1 MTLHV
6 FHSMEQRAP
15 EWYKARCGIVTASV
29 VGKLLTPTLKV
40 ADNETS
46 RGVTAQ
52 LVAERIT
59 GICEPT
65 FTNDDMWR
73 GVDHEPI
80 ARDYYSGLHQQAVE
94 CGFMRLDGDGWKL
107 GLSPDGL
114 VADEGG
120 IEVKCPRAK
129 GHIATILADRVPPFY
144 MAQIQA
150 ALLVSGR
157 DWWDY
162 VSFCAGLPLFVKR
175 VHPDPAW
182 HEAIVAACMKFD
194 VTATDTVAAYDLAT
208 KDMPTT
214 ERIVELEMSL

>member
-6 FHSMEQRAP
+6 FNDMEQRSP
-15 EWYKARCGIVTASV
+15 EWYAARCGIVTASA
-29 VGKLLTPTLKV
+29 VGNLLTPTLKV
-40 ADNETS
+40 ADNDTS

-59 GICEPT
+59 GACEPT

-73 GVDHEPI
+73 GIEHEPI

-94 CGFMRLDGDGWKL
+94 CGFMRLDGDGFQL

-120 IEVKCPRAK
+120 IEIKCPRSK
-129 GHIATILADRVPPFY
+129 GHITTILADRVPPFY
-144 MAQIQA
+144 MGQIQT

-157 DWWDY
+157 TWWDY

-182 HEAIVAACMKFD
+182 HEAIVAAAKQFET
-194 VTATDTVAAYDLAT
+194 TATEMVAAYHTAAHGLPA
-208 KDMPTT
+208 T

>member
-6 FHSMEQRAP
+6 FNDVIQGTE
-15 EWYKARCGIVTASV
+15 EWFALRRGLVTASV

-40 ADNETS
+40 ADNDTA
-46 RGVTAQ
+46 RGITAT
-52 LVAERIT
+52 LAAERIAGWT
-59 GICEPT
+59 EESYANADMQRGTDSEPY
-65 FTNDDMWR
+65 
-73 GVDHEPI
+73 

-94 CGFMRLDGDGWKL
+94 CGFMRLDGDGWQL

-120 IEVKCPRAK
+120 IEIKCPRSK
-129 GHIATILADRVPPFY
+129 GHITTILADRVPPFY
-144 MAQIQA
+144 MGQIQT

-157 DWWDY
+157 KWWDY

-182 HEAIVAACMKFD
+182 HEAIVAAAKQFET
-194 VTATDTVAAYDLAT
+194 TATEMVAAYDTAAHGLPA
-208 KDMPTT
+208 T

>member
-6 FHSMEQRAP
+6 FNDVIQGTE
-15 EWYKARCGIVTASV
+15 EWFALRRGLVTASV

-40 ADNETS
+40 ADNDTA
-46 RGVTAQ
+46 RGITAT
-52 LVAERIT
+52 LAAERIAGWT
-59 GICEPT
+59 EESYANADMQRGTDSEPY
-65 FTNDDMWR
+65 
-73 GVDHEPI
+73 

-94 CGFMRLDGDGWKL
+94 CGFMRLDGDGWQL

-120 IEVKCPRAK
+120 IEIKCPRSK
-129 GHIATILADRVPPFY
+129 GHITTILADRVPPFY
-144 MAQIQA
+144 MGQIQT

-157 DWWDY
+157 KWWDY

-182 HEAIVAACMKFD
+182 HEAIVAAAKQFEA
-194 VTATDTVAAYDLAT
+194 TATEMVATYQRRTHGLPA
-208 KDMPTT
+208 T